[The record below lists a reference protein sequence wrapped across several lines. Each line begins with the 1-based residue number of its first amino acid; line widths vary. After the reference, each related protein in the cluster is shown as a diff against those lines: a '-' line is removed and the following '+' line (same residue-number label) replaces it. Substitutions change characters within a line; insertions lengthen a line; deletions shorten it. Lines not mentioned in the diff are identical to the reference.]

1 MKLST
6 IKRYKL
12 IDIQRSINKN
22 ESKLYWFLLKPKKC
36 VLIAKALKK
45 KEAKNIVKEKIYKK
59 PEKYEGKIFRR
70 FQIKFRDENVR
81 VINSGSICVAIDHL
95 EVKNGELKDIYL
107 KGKEGLVWFTKKW
120 LELKGWNKKYIV
132 KMTEDIRKNKVE
144 VAGFGTNMYDVE
156 FDKIY

>member
-1 MKLST
+1 MSK
-6 IKRYKL
+6 IKRHKL

-22 ESKLYWFLLKPKKC
+22 ESKHYWFLLKPKKC

-70 FQIKFRDENVR
+70 FQIKFRDEKKKLV
-81 VINSGSICVAIDHL
+81 NSGSILVSIDHL

-107 KGKEGLVWFTKKW
+107 KGKEGLVWFTKEW
-120 LELKGWNKKYIV
+120 LEYHGWNKKYIV
-132 KMTEDIRKNKVE
+132 KMTEDIRRNKVE
-144 VAGFGTNMYDVE
+144 VVVFGVNRYEE
-156 FDKIY
+156 FDEIV